1 MNPDPGNRAPVHG
14 PDEIDSKVLLQQ
26 GDELLKS
33 SRALLDDLE
42 TVVPADD
49 APAVDIDLTES

>member
-1 MNPDPGNRAPVHG
+1 MKPGPGKRAPVRGG
-14 PDEIDSKVLLQQ
+14 PDEIDSKVLLEQ

-42 TVVPADD
+42 AVVPSDD
-49 APAVDIDLTES
+49 APDIDLTES

>member
-1 MNPDPGNRAPVHG
+1 MGRR
-14 PDEIDSKVLLQQ
+14 DEIDSKVLLEQ

-42 TVVPADD
+42 SVVADED
-49 APAVDIDLTES
+49 GPDIDLTDRS

>member
-1 MNPDPGNRAPVHG
+1 MRG

-42 TVVPADD
+42 TVVPSEGDE
-49 APAVDIDLTES
+49 IDLTDS

>member
-1 MNPDPGNRAPVHG
+1 MRG
-14 PDEIDSKVLLQQ
+14 PDEIDSKVLLEQ

-42 TVVPADD
+42 AVVPTEDT
-49 APAVDIDLTES
+49 PDIDLTES

>member
-1 MNPDPGNRAPVHG
+1 MSPDPGKRAPVRG
-14 PDEIDSKVLLQQ
+14 PDEIDSKVLLEQ

-42 TVVPADD
+42 AVVPSDD
-49 APAVDIDLTES
+49 APDIDLTES